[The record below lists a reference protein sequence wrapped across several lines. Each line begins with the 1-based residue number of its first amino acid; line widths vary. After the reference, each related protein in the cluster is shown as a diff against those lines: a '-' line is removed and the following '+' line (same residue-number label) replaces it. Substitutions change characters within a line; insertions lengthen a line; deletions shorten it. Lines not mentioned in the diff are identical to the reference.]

1 MRVGLRSSTQLL
13 AQIQPFHLAAGATI
27 IALIVNAQH
36 LRSLLVTTS
45 QYIYDSLSNALFNV
59 SQTLFGFSYDDSI
72 FDQHIRLI
80 HLSDSASNSSPNLTL
95 HTFKLDECPPYIAL
109 SYTWGPVTQNT
120 IFDQSSILLN
130 ARPFPVLPNLH
141 HAIKQLRISRSGQY
155 LWVDGICI
163 NQRSLPERSAQV
175 AIMDLIYNGA
185 AETIIWLGLAT
196 DQTARAIEL
205 VQKIAK
211 GAESKIIEWGRVQS
225 YGDAYIMNDPELL
238 KRNGLPNLT
247 ENDWLTLRDIYTRPW
262 FGRVWMLQEVALSRN
277 PRVLIGH
284 HETAWDS
291 VGDTAGLINM
301 SGALIGLF
309 TVGSGSETAPL
320 IYSLV
325 HATGLHVTRQWAQD
339 KNSRYKEILRSI
351 DYSVGIRQDHPKKLL
366 LELLLSSIGFKATI
380 PRDRVYSLLGIV
392 NFMERAKG
400 RPRLDVIVDYKS
412 PNNDILID
420 LGISFFRETKS
431 LHLLSLAGITSR
443 AVPADLPTWIPS
455 FETVHVPVL
464 GPNYTRMLPFDAAAR
479 EEADFTIDRSLL
491 HLNIKIFSP
500 HLGTIEELGESWSD
514 VIQGKFNDTMKMLL
528 HCGTTYIPTGQPIV
542 EAFWRTLI
550 MDCDLSQRPAPS
562 HLAMSFSK
570 WMLLVT
576 IQALIA
582 YQLKNPSMY
591 DQFDALEPLWTLAN
605 TRDSTNTLPKSGD
618 MIPLL
623 FELGLRHDPSV
634 RVDTESEKAAKF
646 ASWAEISAPFEALLR
661 VNLAASR
668 RIARTIRGYLCLV
681 PLQAKAGDKIMIV
694 AGCAAPL
701 VLRRSGP
708 SESRFQLVGDA
719 YVHGAMFGEHITGTG
734 ESSWRDVHLV

>member
-1 MRVGLRSSTQLL
+1 MRVGLRSSTQLS
-13 AQIQPFHLAAGATI
+13 AQVQPFRLAAGATI
-27 IALIVNAQH
+27 IALILNAQH
-36 LRSLLVTTS
+36 VRRILVTTS
-45 QYIYDSLSNALFNV
+45 QYLHDLLSKALFNV
-59 SQTLFGFSYDDSI
+59 SRALYGFKYDDSI
-72 FDQHIRLI
+72 LDQHIRLI
-80 HLSDSASNSSPNLTL
+80 HLSDSASGSSPSLTL

-109 SYTWGPVTQNT
+109 SYTWGPVTQST
-120 IFDQSSILLN
+120 IFGQGKILLN

-141 HAIKQLRISRSGQY
+141 HAIRQLCISRSNQY

-163 NQRSLPERSAQV
+163 NQGSLPERSAQV

-196 DQTARAIEL
+196 DETARAIEL

-225 YGDAYIMNDPELL
+225 YGDAYIMYDPELL
-238 KRNGLPNLT
+238 DRNGLPNLT
-247 ENDWLTLRDIYTRPW
+247 EKDWLTLRDIYTRPW

-277 PRVLIGH
+277 PKVLIGH
-284 HETAWDS
+284 HEIAWDS

-309 TVGSGSETAPL
+309 TVGSGTETAPL

-325 HATGLHVTRQWAQD
+325 HAAGLHVTRQWAQD

-351 DYSVGIRQDHPKKLL
+351 DYSVGIRQGHPKKLL

-400 RPRLDVIVDYKS
+400 RPRLNVIVDYES

-464 GPNYTRMLPFDAAAR
+464 GPNYTRMLPFDAAAGK
-479 EEADFTIDRSLL
+479 EADFTIDRSLL
-491 HLNIKIFSP
+491 HLNIKVFSP

-514 VIQGKFNDTMKMLL
+514 
-528 HCGTTYIPTGQPIV
+528 
-542 EAFWRTLI
+542 
-550 MDCDLSQRPAPS
+550 RPAPS
-562 HLAMSFSK
+562 HLAKSFSK
-570 WMLLVT
+570 WMLFLT

-582 YQLKNPSMY
+582 YQPKNPSIY

-618 MIPLL
+618 IIPLL

-634 RVDTESEKAAKF
+634 RVDTESEKAARF
-646 ASWAEISAPFEALLR
+646 ASWGKTSAPFEALLR
-661 VNLAASR
+661 VNFAARR

-681 PLQAKAGDKIMIV
+681 PLQAKTGDKIMIV

-708 SESRFQLVGDA
+708 SESLFQLVGDA
-719 YVHGAMFGEHITGTG
+719 YVHGAMFGEHITG

>member
-1 MRVGLRSSTQLL
+1 MSIVLRSSAQLL
-13 AQIQPFHLAAGATI
+13 ARVQPLRLAAGATI
-27 IALIVNAQH
+27 IALFVNAQH
-36 LRSLLVTTS
+36 LRSILLTTS
-45 QYIYDSLSNALFNV
+45 QYIHDSLSKALFNF
-59 SQTLFGFSYDDSI
+59 SRALFGFEYNDCISN
-72 FDQHIRLI
+72 QHIRLI
-80 HLSDSASNSSPNLTL
+80 QLSDSASGSSPNLTL
-95 HTFKLDECPPYIAL
+95 QTFKLDECPPYIAL

-120 IFDQSSILLN
+120 TFDQSRILLN

-141 HAIKQLRISRSGQY
+141 HAIRQLCISRSGQY

-163 NQRSLPERSAQV
+163 NQRSLDERSAQV

-185 AETIIWLGLAT
+185 AETVIWLGLAT
-196 DQTARAIEL
+196 DETARGIEL
-205 VQKIAK
+205 VQNIAK
-211 GAESKIIEWGRVQS
+211 GAESKIIEWGRGQS
-225 YGDAYIMNDPELL
+225 YGDAYIMDDPELL

-247 ENDWLTLRDIYTRPW
+247 ESDWLTLRDIYTRPW

-284 HETAWDS
+284 HEAAWDS

-320 IYSLV
+320 IYTLV
-325 HATGLHVTRQWAQD
+325 HAAGLHVTRQWVQD

-351 DYSVGIRQDHPKKLL
+351 DYSIGIRQDHPKKLL

-400 RPRLDVIVDYKS
+400 RPRLDVIVDYEA

-431 LHLLSLAGITSR
+431 LHLLSLAGTASR

-464 GPNYTRMLPFDAAAR
+464 GPSYTRMLPFDAAAGK
-479 EEADFTIDRSLL
+479 EADFTIDRSLF
-491 HLNIKIFSP
+491 HLNIKIHIP

-528 HCGTTYIPTGQPIV
+528 HCGTTYVPTGQPIV

-562 HLAMSFSK
+562 HLADSFSK
-570 WMLLVT
+570 WMLLLT

-582 YQLKNPSMY
+582 YQHKNPSIY

-618 MIPLL
+618 IIPLL

-646 ASWAEISAPFEALLR
+646 ASWGKTSAPFEALLR
-661 VNLAASR
+661 VNLAARR

-681 PLQAKAGDKIMIV
+681 PLQAKTGDKIMIL

-708 SESRFQLVGDA
+708 SESLFQLVGDA
-719 YVHGAMFGEHITGTG
+719 YVHGAMFGEHVTG

>member
-1 MRVGLRSSTQLL
+1 
-13 AQIQPFHLAAGATI
+13 
-27 IALIVNAQH
+27 
-36 LRSLLVTTS
+36 
-45 QYIYDSLSNALFNV
+45 
-59 SQTLFGFSYDDSI
+59 
-72 FDQHIRLI
+72 
-80 HLSDSASNSSPNLTL
+80 
-95 HTFKLDECPPYIAL
+95 
-109 SYTWGPVTQNT
+109 
-120 IFDQSSILLN
+120 
-130 ARPFPVLPNLH
+130 
-141 HAIKQLRISRSGQY
+141 
-155 LWVDGICI
+155 
-163 NQRSLPERSAQV
+163 
-175 AIMDLIYNGA
+175 MDLIYNGA

-196 DQTARAIEL
+196 DETARAIEL
-205 VQKIAK
+205 VQKIAN
-211 GAESKIIEWGRVQS
+211 GAESKIIEWGRAQS
-225 YGDAYIMNDPELL
+225 YGDAYIMDDSELL
-238 KRNGLPNLT
+238 KRNGLPDLT

-284 HETAWDS
+284 HETSWDS

-309 TVGSGSETAPL
+309 TVGAGSETAPL

-325 HATGLHVTRQWAQD
+325 HAAGLHVTRQWAQD
-339 KNSRYKEILRSI
+339 KNSRYKEVLRSI

-392 NFMERAKG
+392 NFMERTKG

-431 LHLLSLAGITSR
+431 LHLLSLAGIASR

-464 GPNYTRMLPFDAAAR
+464 GPSYARMLPFDAATGKD
-479 EEADFTIDRSLL
+479 ADFTIDRSLF
-491 HLNIKIFSP
+491 HLNIKICIP

-514 VIQGKFNDTMKMLL
+514 VIQGKFNDMMKMLL
-528 HCGTTYIPTGQPIV
+528 HCGTTYIPTCQPIV

-562 HLAMSFSK
+562 HLAKAFSK
-570 WMLLVT
+570 WMLLLT

-582 YQLKNPSMY
+582 YQQNNPSIY
-591 DQFDALEPLWTLAN
+591 DQFDALEPLWALAN

-618 MIPLL
+618 IIPLM
-623 FELGLRHDPSV
+623 FELGLHHDPSV
-634 RVDTESEKAAKF
+634 RVHTESEKAAKF
-646 ASWAEISAPFEALLR
+646 ASWGKISAPFEALLL
-661 VNLAASR
+661 VNLAARR

-681 PLQAKAGDKIMIV
+681 PLQAQTGDKIMIV

-708 SESRFQLVGDA
+708 SESLFQLVGDA
-719 YVHGAMFGEHITGTG
+719 YVHGAMFGEHITG
-734 ESSWRDVHLV
+734 ECSWRDVHLV